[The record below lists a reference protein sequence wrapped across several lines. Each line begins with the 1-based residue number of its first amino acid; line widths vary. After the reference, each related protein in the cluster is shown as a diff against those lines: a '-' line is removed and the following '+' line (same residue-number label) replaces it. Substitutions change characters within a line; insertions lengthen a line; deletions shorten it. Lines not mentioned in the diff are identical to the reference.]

1 MPPSEIGCSSP
12 DVGGDDCTTRFDNT
26 YSTGFREL
34 LYRWH
39 PWCGLPVFVHQ
50 AIAKP
55 DHIVFRCRLSGS
67 DASRWLEIPAWM
79 FDRAACVDDSMVTT
93 TPYVDSSALVV
104 LAGLLADVLKAR
116 TASSNGALSGAIMT
130 SRYPNREEVHVRQ
143 DYGSPAASTAE
154 PVQAGSAASGAA
166 DGSVRKRSIRQAH
179 RSAGLAEAAGRGAK
193 NADQPDGAVDLG
205 TCRQEQDGRNEGGRP

>member
-1 MPPSEIGCSSP
+1 
-12 DVGGDDCTTRFDNT
+12 
-26 YSTGFREL
+26 

-55 DHIVFRCRLSGS
+55 GHIVFRCTLSGS

-79 FDRAACVDDSMVTT
+79 FDRAACVDDSMITT
-93 TPYVDSSALVV
+93 TPYVDSSALAV

-116 TASSNGALSGAIMT
+116 TASSNAVRSGAIMT
-130 SRYPNREEVHVRQ
+130 SRDPNREEVHVRQ
-143 DYGSPAASTAE
+143 DHDNGSPAASTAE

-166 DGSVRKRSIRQAH
+166 DGPVRKRSIRQPH
-179 RSAGLAEAAGRGAK
+179 RSAG
-193 NADQPDGAVDLG
+193 
-205 TCRQEQDGRNEGGRP
+205 CRQRCKER